1 MKGTGNRGE
10 WSEIY
15 AHFKILEEGFL
26 YPADKN
32 MQRLEESKIPVIS
45 VLRYDAPDKEKP
57 KEVTYSVCQNEKLI
71 RIVVGDVAFPDVEQ
85 TEFGEQ
91 ARALFQT
98 LTAGEDNSDTKY
110 AATRSFM
117 ERARMFRLK
126 APSADKS
133 DICLVIHDLH
143 SGRQWRQGYSV
154 KSYIGGKPTLMNA
167 SKSTNFHYRL
177 DGWFDPYRIDE
188 FNETKSMERKMEM
201 LWEEECDLQFLCT
214 VHPTFGNNLT
224 YVDSAL
230 SKMLAVGLPAMY
242 GKQTKDRSLRA
253 MAEYLAEE
261 NPCGFPEEEK
271 LDFYVHKFKQLLI
284 AFALGMTPS
293 KPWKGRYDANG
304 GYIVVREDGEVVCYH
319 FYERND
325 LEDYLFENAVIDT
338 PSQKRHDFGGIYA
351 IDGEFYLDL
360 NFQIRFK

>member
-1 MKGTGNRGE
+1 MKGTGNKGE
-10 WSEIY
+10 WSEVY

-32 MQRLEESKIPVIS
+32 MQRLKANKIPVIRI
-45 VLRYDAPDKEKP
+45 LRHDAPDKEKP
-57 KEVTYSVCQNEKLI
+57 KEVTYSVCQNEKLV
-71 RIVVGDVAFPDVEQ
+71 RIVVGGVAFLDIKQ
-85 TEFGEQ
+85 TEFGKQ
-91 ARALFQT
+91 AEALFKL
-98 LTAGEDNSDTKY
+98 LTVGEDKTDTKY
-110 AATRSFM
+110 ADTRSFM
-117 ERARMFRLK
+117 EQAQMFRLK
-126 APSADKS
+126 APSTDKS

-143 SGRQWRQGYSV
+143 SGREWQQGYSV
-154 KSYIGGKPTLMNA
+154 KSYIGSKPTLMNA

-188 FNETKSMERKMEM
+188 FNETKSMERKMKM
-201 LWEEECDLQFLCT
+201 LREEGCDLQFLWT
-214 VHPTFGNNLT
+214 EHSTFGNNLM

-230 SKMLAVGLPAMY
+230 PQMLAVGLPAIY

-253 MAEYLAEE
+253 LAEYLAEE
-261 NPCGFPEEEK
+261 NPCEFPEAEK

-293 KPWKGRYDANG
+293 ESWKGRYDANG
-304 GYIVVREDGEVVCYH
+304 GYIVVRKDGEVVCYH

-325 LEDYLFENAVIDT
+325 LEDYLFENVVIDT
-338 PSQKRHDFGGIYA
+338 PSQTRHDFGGIYA
-351 IDGEFYLDL
+351 IDGKLYLNL

>member
-1 MKGTGNRGE
+1 MKGTGNKGE
-10 WSEIY
+10 WSEVY

-32 MQRLEESKIPVIS
+32 MQRLEANKIPVIS
-45 VLRYDAPDKEKP
+45 VLRHDAPDKEKP
-57 KEVTYSVCQNEKLI
+57 KEVIYSVCQNEKLI
-71 RIVVGDVAFPDVEQ
+71 RIVVGDVALLDIEQ

-91 ARALFQT
+91 ARALFQS
-98 LTAGEDNSDTKY
+98 LVDNEDKTDTKY

-117 ERARMFRLK
+117 ERAQMFRLK
-126 APSADKS
+126 APSTDKS

-154 KSYIGGKPTLMNA
+154 KSYIGAKPTLMNA
-167 SKSTNFHYRL
+167 SKSTNFRYRL
-177 DGWFDPYRIDE
+177 DGWFDPCRIDE

-214 VHPTFGNNLT
+214 ENPKFGNNLM

-230 SKMLAVGLPAMY
+230 PQMLAIGLPAMY
-242 GKQTKDRSLRA
+242 GKQTRDRSLRA
-253 MAEYLAEE
+253 LAEYLAEK
-261 NPCGFPEEEK
+261 NPCGFPEAEK
-271 LDFYVHKFKQLLI
+271 VEFYVHKFKQLLI

-293 KPWKGRYDANG
+293 KSWKGRYDANG

-319 FYERND
+319 FYERNE
-325 LEDYLFENAVIDT
+325 LEDYLFENTVIDT
-338 PSQKRHDFGGIYA
+338 PSQGKHKFGQIYA

>member
-45 VLRYDAPDKEKP
+45 VLRHDAPDKEKP

-71 RIVVGDVAFPDVEQ
+71 RIVVGDVAFPDIEQ

-98 LTAGEDNSDTKY
+98 LTAGEDNSYTKY

-154 KSYIGGKPTLMNA
+154 KSYIGSKPTLMNA

-177 DGWFDPYRIDE
+177 DGWIDPYRIDE
-188 FNETKSMERKMEM
+188 FNETKSMERKMKM
-201 LWEEECDLQFLCT
+201 LWEEECGLQFLCT
-214 VHPTFGNNLT
+214 EHPTFGNNLM

-230 SKMLAVGLPAMY
+230 PKMLAEGLPAMY

-253 MAEYLAEE
+253 VAEYLAEV

-293 KPWKGRYDANG
+293 EQWKGRYDANG

-325 LEDYLFENAVIDT
+325 LEDYLFEHTVIDT
-338 PSQKRHDFGGIYA
+338 PSQSRHKFGQIYA
-351 IDGEFYLDL
+351 IDGESYLDL

>member
-10 WSEIY
+10 WSEVY

-32 MQRLEESKIPVIS
+32 MQRLEANKIPVIS
-45 VLRYDAPDKEKP
+45 VLRHDAPDKEKP
-57 KEVTYSVCQNEKLI
+57 KEVIYSVCQNEKLI
-71 RIVVGDVAFPDVEQ
+71 RIVVGDVALLDIEQ

-91 ARALFQT
+91 ARALFQS
-98 LTAGEDNSDTKY
+98 LVDNEDKTDTKY

-117 ERARMFRLK
+117 ERAQMFRLK
-126 APSADKS
+126 APSTDKS

-154 KSYIGGKPTLMNA
+154 KSYIGAKPTLMNA
-167 SKSTNFHYRL
+167 SKSTNFRYRL
-177 DGWFDPYRIDE
+177 DGWFDPCRIDE

-214 VHPTFGNNLT
+214 ENPKFGNNLM

-230 SKMLAVGLPAMY
+230 PQMLAIGLPAMY
-242 GKQTKDRSLRA
+242 GKQTRDRSLRA
-253 MAEYLAEE
+253 LAEYLAEK
-261 NPCGFPEEEK
+261 NPCGFPEAEK
-271 LDFYVHKFKQLLI
+271 VEFYVHKFKQLLI

-293 KPWKGRYDANG
+293 KSWKGRYDANG

-319 FYERND
+319 FYERNE
-325 LEDYLFENAVIDT
+325 LEDYLFENTVIDT
-338 PSQKRHDFGGIYA
+338 PSQGKHKFGQIYA

>member
-26 YPADKN
+26 CPADKS

-45 VLRYDAPDKEKP
+45 VLRHDAPDKEKP

-71 RIVVGDVAFPDVEQ
+71 RIVVGDVAFPDIEQ

-91 ARALFQT
+91 ARALFRV
-98 LTAGEDNSDTKY
+98 LTAGEDKSDTKY

-214 VHPTFGNNLT
+214 EHPTFGNNLM

-230 SKMLAVGLPAMY
+230 PKMLAVGLPAMY
-242 GKQTKDRSLRA
+242 GKQTKDRSLCA

-261 NPCGFPEEEK
+261 NPCGFPEAEK

-338 PSQKRHDFGGIYA
+338 PSQSRHKFGQIYA

>member
-26 YPADKN
+26 YPADKS

-45 VLRYDAPDKEKP
+45 VLRHDAPDKEKP

-71 RIVVGDVAFPDVEQ
+71 RIVEGNVAFPDIEQ

-110 AATRSFM
+110 ATTRSFM

-177 DGWFDPYRIDE
+177 DGWFDPYWIDE

>member
-1 MKGTGNRGE
+1 MKGTGNKGE
-10 WSEIY
+10 WSEVY

-32 MQRLEESKIPVIS
+32 MQRLEANKIPVIS
-45 VLRYDAPDKEKP
+45 VLRHDAPDKEKP
-57 KEVTYSVCQNEKLI
+57 KEVIYSVCQNEKLI
-71 RIVVGDVAFPDVEQ
+71 RIVVGDVALLDIEQ
-85 TEFGEQ
+85 TEFGVQ
-91 ARALFQT
+91 AQALFQS
-98 LTAGEDNSDTKY
+98 LVDNEDKTDTKY

-117 ERARMFRLK
+117 ERAQMFRLK
-126 APSADKS
+126 APSTDKS

-154 KSYIGGKPTLMNA
+154 KSYIGSKPTLMNA
-167 SKSTNFHYRL
+167 SKSTNFRYRL
-177 DGWFDPYRIDE
+177 DGWFNPCRIDE

-293 KPWKGRYDANG
+293 KSWKGRYDANG

-319 FYERND
+319 FYERNE
-325 LEDYLFENAVIDT
+325 LEDYLFENTVIDT
-338 PSQKRHDFGGIYA
+338 PSQGKHKFGQIYA

>member
-45 VLRYDAPDKEKP
+45 VLRHDAPDKEKP

-71 RIVVGDVAFPDVEQ
+71 RIVVGNVAFPDIEQ

-98 LTAGEDNSDTKY
+98 LTVGEDNSDTKY

-154 KSYIGGKPTLMNA
+154 KSYIGSKPTLMNA

-177 DGWFDPYRIDE
+177 VGWVDPYRIDE
-188 FNETKSMERKMEM
+188 FNETKSM
-201 LWEEECDLQFLCT
+201 D
-214 VHPTFGNNLT
+214 
-224 YVDSAL
+224 
-230 SKMLAVGLPAMY
+230 
-242 GKQTKDRSLRA
+242 
-253 MAEYLAEE
+253 
-261 NPCGFPEEEK
+261 
-271 LDFYVHKFKQLLI
+271 
-284 AFALGMTPS
+284 
-293 KPWKGRYDANG
+293 GR
-304 GYIVVREDGEVVCYH
+304 
-319 FYERND
+319 
-325 LEDYLFENAVIDT
+325 
-338 PSQKRHDFGGIYA
+338 
-351 IDGEFYLDL
+351 
-360 NFQIRFK
+360 

>member
-26 YPADKN
+26 YPADKS

-45 VLRYDAPDKEKP
+45 VLRHDAPDKEKP

-71 RIVVGDVAFPDVEQ
+71 RIVEGNVAFPDIEQ

-110 AATRSFM
+110 ATTRSFM

-177 DGWFDPYRIDE
+177 DGWFDPYWIDE

-338 PSQKRHDFGGIYA
+338 PSQ
-351 IDGEFYLDL
+351 
-360 NFQIRFK
+360 